1 VGLEGLL
8 RFVLSFVRSKLWK
21 KFCKTS
27 CCVCPPAPGLGAP
40 GPVGV
45 TGERADEIL
54 VGDDEVPNA
63 DRADGR
69 PVEVVVA
76 IGLAASLRAAAAVS
90 PKPVDVPPI
99 PVSISLNAL
108 STFGRLKLLLPRGP
122 TIPAAAPAK
131 SCGFLKAPRGSL
143 SDFFEFSS

>member
-1 VGLEGLL
+1 MVFEGL

-40 GPVGV
+40 ETLGV
-45 TGERADEIL
+45 TGERVAEIP
-54 VGDDEVPNA
+54 VGEEEVPSA

-69 PVEVVVA
+69 PVEVLVE
-76 IGLAASLRAAAAVS
+76 IGLAANLRVATS
-90 PKPVDVPPI
+90 PKPVDVPPM
-99 PVSISLNAL
+99 PVSISLNAF
-108 STFGRLKLLLPRGP
+108 STFGRLKLLLPKGP
-122 TIPAAAPAK
+122 TIPAVAPAT